1 MQKIMNANKT
11 KDPKVRNRLL
21 LFKLGCMLIIV
32 MLLAGLSNATV
43 HAATGL
49 KIYDYATKKNMTYT
63 GKQVKVNLNGKQ
75 ISKNETPGILVDGI
89 ALLSYKDIFA
99 NSPIK
104 ATCVYN
110 KPEGTVTISKNNTTI
125 VLTLNS
131 KTAVVNGKKVTM
143 PVAPIKIKYNSAN
156 VTKILVP
163 SRFVAENLGYQ
174 YTWYSAKNTVEI
186 KGEIKE
192 VKEEKKESADKGD
205 KKEDGFMISIN
216 QGEKFAYTGA
226 FADLTI
232 DGAKLDLG
240 NMRSIIIDNTTMVRA
255 KRVFADSKIKATY
268 SFDSKTNT
276 VTLTKDGNELKMVIG
291 EKTAYLNGK
300 SVKMDAP
307 AMVVT
312 NYASK
317 TNYVMVPGRFTAT
330 SLGYDYTWNQSK
342 RTSEIV
348 TIKKPSDNNQGSN
361 PDNTAP
367 ELGDDSVVPEQG
379 TILRQWLANEKLL
392 GKSTNAHELTYN
404 GQSTD
409 DIGIISI
416 NLNNFSQQY
425 INVETYQ
432 FQASKPYGKIVSS
445 IKENQITIQV
455 PGMMSAEQYLTM
467 SGSTK
472 SVIDRIS
479 AKYDNASS
487 TTTIELLLVQ
497 DNVPY
502 DLVLSADRRVLSI
515 NLYKNSITSATV
527 GTNTKGDYLTL
538 TGIRPLDVS
547 VQNQGGFLMLDLP
560 YTINGIG
567 DQYYAISNAKLIK
580 QFFAVGLDDRT
591 QIYLELQNNAEYYIT
606 ENGNWFSLS
615 IQPKGTVTQ
624 PEIPDKEEEEIPG
637 NFNKNDFQVI
647 IPKPEGVT
655 RKQISDEDY
664 YLNKQFVITLD
675 GNYVS
680 YFDSHPIEI
689 KSGAVR
695 DVTVK
700 FINNKTEIRF
710 TTSKIQG
717 YKYEVDNSYIYLRVD
732 NPKNIYKNIVVLDP
746 GHGGGA
752 DGAKY
757 FGTKEKD
764 LNFKM
769 LYTLGKKYFN
779 SETSE
784 IKAYYTRTTDKDVD
798 LYDRAAFA
806 KEVGADLFVSLHMNA
821 STSAS
826 AQGTEVYY
834 STSNNTK
841 NSSGLDSKTLATKFV
856 NKLSTLLGTK
866 NRGTNTA
873 KFVVV
878 HKNTVPAVLI
888 ELGFMSN
895 QSDYN
900 KLTNATNQENVAK
913 TIYET
918 LCEVFK
924 QYPTG
929 R

>member
-1 MQKIMNANKT
+1 MERLLQKIMNVTSKNEH
-11 KDPKVRNRLL
+11 RICNRLL
-21 LFKLGCMLIIV
+21 LLKLGCMILVV
-32 MLLAGLSNATV
+32 MLLAGLSNGTI
-43 HAATGL
+43 HAASGL
-49 KIYDYATKKNMTYT
+49 KIYDYASKKTTTYT
-63 GKQVKVNLNGKQ
+63 GQQVKVKLNGKQ
-75 ISKNETPGILVDGI
+75 ISKDETPGIIVDGI

-110 KPEGTVTISKNNTTI
+110 KPEGTVTISKNGTTI

-143 PVAPIKIKYNSAN
+143 PVAPMKIKYKSAN

-174 YTWYSAKNTVEI
+174 YTWYSSKSTVEI
-186 KGEIKE
+186 EGE
-192 VKEEKKESADKGD
+192 VKAEKN
-205 KKEDGFMISIN
+205 EDGFMISIN
-216 QGEKFAYTGA
+216 GDEKFAYTGA

-232 DGAKLDLG
+232 DGTKINLG
-240 NMRSIIIDNTTMVRA
+240 NMPSIILDNVTMVRA
-255 KRVFADSKIKATY
+255 KRVFADTKIKATY

-276 VTLTKDGNELKMVIG
+276 VTLRKDGNELKMVIG
-291 EKTAYLNGK
+291 QNTAYLNGK
-300 SVKMDAP
+300 AVKMDYP
-307 AMVVT
+307 AIIVT
-312 NYASK
+312 NHAVK
-317 TNYVMVPGRFTAT
+317 TNYVMVPGRFTAN

-342 RTSEIV
+342 RTSEI
-348 TIKKPSDNNQGSN
+348 TTRKNNSTDNNQGNNSGTDN
-361 PDNTAP
+361 DNTDP
-367 ELGDDSVVPEQG
+367 ELGDDSVVPEKG
-379 TILRQWLANEKLL
+379 TILRQWLANEQYL
-392 GKSTNAHELTYN
+392 GKSTNVHELSYN
-404 GQSTD
+404 GQTSD
-409 DIGIISI
+409 DIGIMSI
-416 NLNNFSQQY
+416 DLNNLNQQY
-425 INVETYQ
+425 LNVETYQ
-432 FQASKPYGKIVSS
+432 IQATKPYGKISS
-445 IKENQITIQV
+445 SSKGNRISIQV
-455 PGMMSAEQYLTM
+455 PGMMCEEEALTINR
-467 SGSTK
+467 SVGSI
-472 SVIDRIS
+472 IDRIS
-479 AKYDNASS
+479 SKYDNANR
-487 TTTIELLLVQ
+487 TTTIELLLLQ

-502 DLVLSADRRVLSI
+502 DLKLSADRRILTI

-527 GTNTKGDYLTL
+527 GTNSKGDYLTL
-538 TGIRPLDVS
+538 TGTRSLDVS
-547 VQNQGGFLMLDLP
+547 VQKQGEMLILDLP
-560 YTINGIG
+560 YTSNGIG
-567 DQYYAISNAKLIK
+567 DQYYPISNAKLVK
-580 QFFAVGLDDRT
+580 QIFSIGMEDRT
-591 QIYLELQNNAEYYIT
+591 QIYLELQNDAEYYIT

-615 IQPKGTVTQ
+615 IQPKGYVTQ
-624 PEIPDKEEEEIPG
+624 PETPDEEEEETSG

-664 YLNKQFVITLD
+664 YLSKQFVITLD

-680 YFDSHPIEI
+680 YFDKHPIEI
-689 KSGAVR
+689 KSTAVR
-695 DVTVK
+695 DVNVK
-700 FINNKTEIRF
+700 LVNNKTEIRF

-764 LNFKM
+764 LNYKM
-769 LYTLGKKYFN
+769 LYTLGKKYFD
-779 SETSE
+779 SDTSE

-841 NSSGLDSKTLATKFV
+841 NRSGLDSKTLATKFV

-866 NRGTNTA
+866 NRGVNTA

-900 KLTNATNQENVAK
+900 KLTNATNQEKVAK